1 MPRIPLTMPKMSMTM
16 EFGTVVE
23 WLIRP
28 GDQIRDGDAIVVV
41 TTDKV
46 DMDVEATGAGTLA
59 EIIVEAGAQ
68 VPVGQPIAWIE
79 SATVDLLGDLFDAPA
94 PAGLDTETLAPV
106 LDAVAPAPGASPLA
120 AEAPMRTVRAVPL
133 ARKLAAEA
141 GLSLSG
147 IAPSGPSNTIRARDV
162 RAALANRPQVSTVAF
177 APGIP
182 ASTGAS
188 TASPATTPSTIA
200 PVAVVA
206 GTGGASAP
214 RVSAEG
220 ADLLGDAKT
229 RRMRVATARVLESS
243 ALIPQFTAWR
253 TFDLS
258 RLAKARKV
266 SLKGVSWTT
275 LLLRAYALT
284 LREYPQLNGFWA
296 GEGTR
301 PNAHVGVALA
311 VDTPTGL
318 VAPVLLDPDKISLTS
333 LDTAIKAIAG
343 NAKAGKID
351 PDSLSGGTGTLSNL
365 GSLGVDRFNAMLTP
379 PQATALSLGTVGTR
393 PVFDAD
399 GAIRAQTVCEGGLT
413 LDHRAADGAD
423 GARAMQTIQDFLDD
437 PLALL
442 A

>member
-23 WLIRP
+23 WLIQP
-28 GDQIRDGDAIVVV
+28 GDTIRDGDAIVVV

-59 EIIVEAGAQ
+59 EIIAEAGVQ

-79 SATVDLLGDLFDAPA
+79 SATDDLLVDLFDAPA
-94 PAGLDTETLAPV
+94 PAGVDTKTSAPV
-106 LDAVAPAPGASPLA
+106 PDATAPAPDEAPLA
-120 AEAPMRTVRAVPL
+120 TLGTVRAVPL
-133 ARKLAAEA
+133 ARKLAAAA
-141 GLSLSG
+141 GLSLAG

-177 APGIP
+177 APGIT
-182 ASTGAS
+182 ASTEAA

-200 PVAVVA
+200 SLAVVA

-301 PNAHVGVALA
+301 PNAHVGIALA

-318 VAPVLLDPDKISLTS
+318 VAPVLLDPDKMSMTS
-333 LDTAIKAIAG
+333 LDAAIKTIAG
-343 NAKAGKID
+343 NAKAGTID

-399 GAIRAQTVCEGGLT
+399 CAIRAQTVCEGGLT